1 MSINILKY
9 QPVVFRTTQ
18 EIEQENCECSD
29 KPFCQLVNKNDAT
42 QWQLLSTNIVV
53 NGTFDTT
60 LDDWNINDPIS
71 ISIDITN
78 ESEEGECDGQL
89 IVTPTGGTGPYEYS
103 KDGVTFQSSDTFEDL
118 CTGCYNIIVRDSL
131 GNLGF
136 ATACI
141 DTNVDCSVYNSP
153 DLFDLSNTDLSKL
166 INCYLFDLL

>member
-42 QWQLLSTNIVV
+42 QWQLLSTNLVV

-60 LDDWNINDPIS
+60 LDDWNIQESLIVTVQ
-71 ISIDITN
+71 ITN
-78 ESEEGECDGQL
+78 ESAEGECNGEL
-89 IVTPTGGTGPYEYS
+89 VVTATGGTGPYEYS
-103 KDGVTFQSSDTFEDL
+103 KDGTTFQVSDTFEDL
-118 CTGCYNIIVRDSL
+118 CADCYTIVVRDSL

-136 ATACI
+136 ATACV
-141 DTNVDCSVYNSP
+141 DTNVDCSLYNSP
-153 DLFDLSNTDLSKL
+153 DLFDLSDTYLSQL
-166 INCYLFDLL
+166 INCELNDLA